1 MCSAETRRTG
11 CRRKLSHPKNKEL
24 FSAKQNLQ
32 RRVRE
37 WSRGRVFRSSGGNA
51 RKGKSAQVIQLFVD
65 EEKSL
70 FLCKLIQDILTKWKV
85 YRLLSVRPSQIYLK
99 KTIGLDYGYGREENK
114 CTISSSISENN
125 YETVKTVPLAV
136 NVLNNILNSLL
147 SIQI

>member
-1 MCSAETRRTG
+1 M
-11 CRRKLSHPKNKEL
+11 
-24 FSAKQNLQ
+24 
-32 RRVRE
+32 
-37 WSRGRVFRSSGGNA
+37 
-51 RKGKSAQVIQLFVD
+51 I
-65 EEKSL
+65 
-70 FLCKLIQDILTKWKV
+70 LCKLIQDILTKWKV